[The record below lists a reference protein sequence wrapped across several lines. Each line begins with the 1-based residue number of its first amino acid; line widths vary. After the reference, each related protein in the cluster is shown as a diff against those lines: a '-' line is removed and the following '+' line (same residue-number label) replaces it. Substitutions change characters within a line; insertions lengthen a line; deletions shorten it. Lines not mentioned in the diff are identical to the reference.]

1 VATAG
6 SDGKQGRVSFF
17 AATVPGLGVLLAGEL
32 AGHPGLEPD
41 REIGGDGRA
50 DLVSFRISRGAAFRL
65 NDLRLAEDVFA
76 EISAAR
82 RAAPVRLAAALVPP
96 AALERALSV
105 RASRVR
111 PLSSAMTFRAVVR
124 VLDESQFKRTELR
137 TALERAIGAARPR
150 WRIADPADLEV
161 WAVESRRGWFVS
173 GLRLSDERMRQ
184 HGEGRARQRHGAL
197 RPVVAAAMVRLA
209 SAEAARTGTLASAE
223 AARTGTLA
231 GAEAGRTGPL
241 ADAGPGPLLDPC
253 CGSGTIVAEAM
264 AAGWAASG
272 CDIDPEA
279 VSAARANV
287 PAADIQKGDA
297 LRLPYPAAAFGAV
310 VANLP
315 FGRQFR
321 LHVGWDGIGP
331 ALREAARVTRPGGRV
346 VVLVPPPIPQQIAGL
361 TLTGSYPIRLLG
373 VPARIWAFDRDG

>member
-1 VATAG
+1 VAAAG

-17 AATVPGLGVLLAGEL
+17 AATVPGLGGLLAGEL

-41 REIGGDGRA
+41 GETGGDSRA
-50 DLVSFRISRGAAFRL
+50 DLVSFRIGRGAAFRL

-96 AALERALSV
+96 AGLERALSV

-161 WAVESRRGWFVS
+161 WAVEFRRGWFVS
-173 GLRLSDERMRQ
+173 GLRLSDQRMRQ

-209 SAEAARTGTLASAE
+209 SAD
-223 AARTGTLA
+223 
-231 GAEAGRTGPL
+231 AGRTGPR

-253 CGSGTIVAEAM
+253 CGSGTIVAEAV
-264 AAGWAASG
+264 AAGWEARG

-297 LRLPYPAAAFGAV
+297 LRLPYPDGTFGAV

-346 VVLVPPPIPQQIAGL
+346 VVLVPPPVPQQTGGL
-361 TLTGSYPIRLLG
+361 TLDSAYPIRLLG

>member
-1 VATAG
+1 MAAAG
-6 SDGKQGRVSFF
+6 SDSRQGRVSFF

-96 AALERALSV
+96 AGLERALSAW
-105 RASRVR
+105 ASRVR

-173 GLRLSDERMRQ
+173 GLRLSDQRMRQ
-184 HGEGRARQRHGAL
+184 HGEGRARERHGAL

-209 SAEAARTGTLASAE
+209 SAEAARTGPLA
-223 AARTGTLA
+223 R
-231 GAEAGRTGPL
+231 AEAGRTGPL

-253 CGSGTIVAEAM
+253 CGSGTIVAEAV
-264 AAGWAASG
+264 AAGWAARG

-297 LRLPYPAAAFGAV
+297 LRLPYPDGTFGAV

-346 VVLVPPPIPQQIAGL
+346 VVLVPPPIPQQTGGL

-373 VPARIWAFDRDG
+373 VPARIWAFDRDTSR